1 MEREQILMS
10 MRQYADM
17 GMGGAGKEEIADDQG
32 ETRLV
37 AGRLGSWVR
46 CMGKV
51 ENELGPLPLS
61 SHPTYCH
68 HL

>member
-1 MEREQILMS
+1 
-10 MRQYADM
+10 
-17 GMGGAGKEEIADDQG
+17 MGGAGKEEIADDQG

-46 CMGKV
+46 CMDKV
-51 ENELGPLPLS
+51 ENELAPLPLS